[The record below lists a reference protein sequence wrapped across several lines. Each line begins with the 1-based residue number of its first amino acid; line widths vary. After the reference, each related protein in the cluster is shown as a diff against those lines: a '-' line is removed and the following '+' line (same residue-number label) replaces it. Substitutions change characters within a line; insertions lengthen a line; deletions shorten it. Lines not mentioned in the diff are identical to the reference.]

1 MYNPFEKEFL
11 EQVQK
16 IIDLRRRGMHDE
28 ADLEQNTLEGMNLS
42 YGKEDIMELNSVELN
57 NELEVIYE

>member
-16 IIDLRRRGMHDE
+16 VRDLRNRGMHDE

>member
-16 IIDLRRRGMHDE
+16 IRDLRNRGMHDE
-28 ADLEQNTLEGMNLS
+28 ADLEQNTLESMNQS
-42 YGKEDIMELNSVELN
+42 YGKEDIMELNSVEFN